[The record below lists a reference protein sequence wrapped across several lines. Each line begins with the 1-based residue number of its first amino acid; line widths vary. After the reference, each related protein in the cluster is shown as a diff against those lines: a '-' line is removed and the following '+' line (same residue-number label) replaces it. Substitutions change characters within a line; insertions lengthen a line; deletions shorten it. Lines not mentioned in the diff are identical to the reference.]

1 MDTLKNLARLGLVVS
16 SLMILAVAAFVF
28 GYRAGDGNEGDAASA
43 VSERPDRPDSQSV
56 NTQVTRTTTIASP
69 PPTLPTETST
79 RKPTINVTAS
89 TEVKVPTPTPTEL
102 PTATA
107 APSATVPSEQPEP
120 GETENDPLALL
131 EEVWQLLSREYYGDL
146 PSPEDRT
153 YGAIR
158 GMLSTLDDDYTS
170 FSEPTIAEILRTDAS
185 GSFEGIGAFVTLNEE
200 DFLEIVQVFE
210 GSPADQAGLQAG
222 DQVVAVDGESIVG
235 YGIYEAISLIRG
247 PEGSQ
252 VLLTIQRDGL
262 DPFDVGITRARLM
275 IPITEA
281 EMLENNVGYVSL
293 AEFSSQAADRLE
305 QELDGLIAQGAT
317 ALIFDLRGNPGGF
330 LGQAVDVA
338 DLFLDEGLVLIERRS
353 DGEVR
358 EFESSSGSPA
368 EAIPLAVLVNG
379 GSASASEIVAGAIR
393 DRARGTIIGET
404 TLGKGSVQ
412 IVHTLSDGSELRVTF
427 ARWFT
432 PNDHAIHGQGL
443 VPDIEVVL
451 TPQDAEEGLDPQLQR
466 ALEYLTTGK

>member
-1 MDTLKNLARLGLVVS
+1 V
-16 SLMILAVAAFVF
+16 
-28 GYRAGDGNEGDAASA
+28 
-43 VSERPDRPDSQSV
+43 
-56 NTQVTRTTTIASP
+56 
-69 PPTLPTETST
+69 
-79 RKPTINVTAS
+79 
-89 TEVKVPTPTPTEL
+89 L
-102 PTATA
+102 PTATT
-107 APSATVPSEQPEP
+107 APTSRVSPKLPES
-120 GETENDPLALL
+120 GETENDPLGLL

-185 GSFEGIGAFVTLNEE
+185 GSFEGIGAFVALNEE
-200 DFLEIVQVFE
+200 DILEIAQVFE
-210 GSPADQAGLQAG
+210 DSPADQAGLQAG
-222 DQVVAVDGESIVG
+222 DQILAVDGESIIG
-235 YGIYEAISLIRG
+235 YGVYDAISLIRG

-252 VLLTIQRDGL
+252 VLLSIQRDEL
-262 DPFDVGITRARLM
+262 DPFDVAITRARLM

-293 AEFSSQAADRLE
+293 VEFSSQAADRLE
-305 QELDGLIAQGAT
+305 QELEGLLAQGAT

-338 DLFLDEGLVLIERRS
+338 DLFLDDGLVLIERRS

-358 EFESSSGSPA
+358 EFESTSGGPA
-368 EAIPLAVLVNG
+368 ESIPLVVLVNG
-379 GSASASEIVAGAIR
+379 ESASASEIVAGAIH

-412 IVHTLSDGSELRVTF
+412 MVHTLSDGSELRVTF

-432 PNDHAIHGQGL
+432 PNDRAIHGQGL
-443 VPDIEVVL
+443 APDIEVVL
-451 TPQDAEEGLDPQLQR
+451 TAQDAEEGLDPQLQR
-466 ALEYLTTGK
+466 ALEYLATGK